1 MGFLVLLV
9 AASFIFGGFF
19 ESSWVYYSV
28 FFYLWLFVYVMT
40 LRSGVRLN
48 IRALRRSKSMVFV
61 LGLSA
66 LWVFTQL
73 ILPLENPLVSSL
85 GFIESQNG
93 KPWAWFEPEIGWSS
107 SPERGF
113 RLAMSEVFYLVLLI
127 ATISIV
133 DSRDRVRHFLYA
145 LSVIGL
151 VHALIGLVALYGGI
165 HLIEIKEID
174 GHWGAAR
181 GLFVNR
187 NHFASLVVLCMVG
200 SLSQLLYS
208 SRDAQRQET
217 KSFAKSILSFNTLL
231 ALVCLSVGLVALIES
246 QSRGALLG
254 LIVGIF
260 AFLRFRANTLIV
272 TSIVLA
278 LLMLAIFV
286 GSELIDR
293 LSNGF
298 LSLGE
303 RGDQWLVTLKAIFK
317 SPFFGYG
324 GGSYATVFQIFR
336 ENNEFRDVVYSQ
348 SHNLYLH
355 IWLERGLVGLL
366 LWLTVLIVGFKKL
379 NSAIKKSRSL
389 FVSSSLQASGIVLTA
404 ALFQSVVDYNLQVHN
419 IRYLFFSILGFV
431 FAAPFVHQST
441 RKNTISI

>member
-28 FFYLWLFVYVMT
+28 FFYLWFFVYVMT

-48 IRALRRSKSMVFV
+48 LRALRRSKSMVFIV
-61 LGLSA
+61 GLSA

-73 ILPLENPLVSSL
+73 ILPLENPLVSTL
-85 GFIESQNG
+85 GFVESQNG

-113 RLAMSEVFYLVLLI
+113 RLAMSEVFFLVLLI

-151 VHALIGLVALYGGI
+151 VHALIGLIALYGGI
-165 HLIEIKEID
+165 YLIEIKEID

-208 SRDAQRQET
+208 SRDAQRQEANSLAKYMFSVNT
-217 KSFAKSILSFNTLL
+217 VFALICL
-231 ALVCLSVGLVALIES
+231 AVGLVALIES
-246 QSRGALLG
+246 QSRGALFG
-254 LIVGIF
+254 LVVGIV
-260 AFLRFRANTLIV
+260 AFLRFRANKLIV
-272 TSIVLA
+272 ISIVI
-278 LLMLAIFV
+278 LLISIVILV
-286 GSELIDR
+286 GGELIDR

-298 LSLGE
+298 LSFGE
-303 RGDQWLVTLKAIFK
+303 RGDQWSVTLKAIFE
-317 SPFFGYG
+317 SPLFGYG

-336 ENNEFRDVVYSQ
+336 EHHEFRDVVYSQ

-366 LWLTVLIVGFKKL
+366 LWLSVIIISYKKL

-389 FVSSSLQASGIVLTA
+389 FVSSCLQASGIVLTA
-404 ALFQSVVDYNLQVHN
+404 ALFQSLVDYNLQVLN
-419 IRYLFFSILGFV
+419 IRYLFFSLLGFI

-441 RKNTISI
+441 RRSTISI